1 MEGYL
6 SRLENRLRQDYPRG
20 IKLYTVN
27 PTHKGGI
34 SLSEIIM
41 AGFEGIETSWVKPIV
56 EKLGF
61 SIKVGPLETLEQF
74 IDTTTGC
81 QAVLVGLHK
90 LDAAKFEK
98 MPKSVKCVSRLGV
111 GLDSID
117 LVAAKAHR
125 MPVIFQPTYA
135 YNEVANHAISMV
147 MALHRGLF
155 QANKSTQEGG
165 WISAVKT
172 AEIISL
178 QDSSLGVIGCGR
190 IGKNFI
196 EKMRPFVKEI
206 IGYDPGVTSPIEGV
220 RMVSNLDELLTQ
232 CKVISMHA
240 PYMPSTHHMIAE
252 KELAKMQKGSILVN
266 VSRGGL
272 IDEDALVKALESG
285 HLDGAGLDVFEKE
298 PLPEDS
304 VLRHTKNLIV
314 TPHQAWYS
322 QSSGPRLTQWGFE
335 DAFNFITTGKIKNGG
350 FAVGPF

>member
-1 MEGYL
+1 M
-6 SRLENRLRQDYPRG
+6 
-20 IKLYTVN
+20 
-27 PTHKGGI
+27 
-34 SLSEIIM
+34 SEIVM
-41 AGFEGIETSWVKPIV
+41 AVAEGIDTTWALPVA

-61 SIKVGPLETLEQF
+61 SMKVGPLETLEQF

-81 QAVLVGLHK
+81 QAVLVALHK
-90 LDAAKFEK
+90 IEAEKFEK
-98 MPKSVKCVSRLGV
+98 MPKSVKCISRLGV

-117 LVAAKAHR
+117 LAAAKAHY

-135 YNEVANHAISMV
+135 YNEVANHAISMI

-155 QANKSTQEGG
+155 QANKSTQEGN
-165 WISAVKT
+165 WIPAPKT

-196 EKMRPFVKEI
+196 EKMRPFVKEVV
-206 IGYDPGVTSPIEGV
+206 GYDPGVTTPIEGV
-220 RMVSNLDELLTQ
+220 RMVTNLDDLLTT
-232 CKVISMHA
+232 CKAISMHA
-240 PYMPSTHHMIAE
+240 PYMPSTHHMISE

-272 IDEDALVKALESG
+272 IDEGALVKALESG

-298 PLPEDS
+298 PLPQNS

-314 TPHQAWYS
+314 TPHIAWYS
-322 QSSGPRLTQWGFE
+322 QSAGPRLFQWGFE
-335 DAFNFITTGKIKNGG
+335 DAFNLITSGKISNGN